1 MRNNAIVMNYA
12 TATTSLSRS
21 NLKTLLCFGMRKH
34 AHCVKLV
41 FSSLSSLSR

>member
-1 MRNNAIVMNYA
+1 MRNSAIVMNYA

-21 NLKTLLCFGMRKH
+21 NRKTLLCFGMRKH

-41 FSSLSSLSR
+41 FSSEGKL